1 VVNQEKSLW
10 SCIIGGACSYKKE
23 EIQEAFFEYVEGI
36 AQPSYFRKQY
46 NSWYDHMTDI
56 TEEGILKSFSE
67 IRDGFEN
74 HGVHLD
80 AYVVD

>member
-1 VVNQEKSLW
+1 MLGEQ
-10 SCIIGGACSYKKE
+10 IPIKKE

-80 AYVVD
+80 A